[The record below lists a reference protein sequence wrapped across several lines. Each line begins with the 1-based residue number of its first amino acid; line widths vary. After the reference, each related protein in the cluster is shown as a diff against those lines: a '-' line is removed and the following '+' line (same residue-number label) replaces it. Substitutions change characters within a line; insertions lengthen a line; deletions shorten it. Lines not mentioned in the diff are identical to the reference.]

1 MNILL
6 AAALSPLAAAST
18 PASEPGPGLVINV
31 FWVVVA
37 TANFLLLL
45 FLLQQVAFGP
55 IGRVL
60 EDRRL
65 RIEQGLRDADAA
77 RNEREQTA
85 LDRNEVLSDARREAN
100 EILQR
105 AQKAAEESRA
115 RDLEAARVEIERLR
129 QQAADEID
137 AERQRALA
145 DVRSQIADLALS
157 AASRV
162 VGETMT
168 ADRERRLVEQFLA
181 ETSAAGRGGAN
192 N

>member
-1 MNILL
+1 MNVLL
-6 AAALSPLAAAST
+6 TIAMPPVAAAST
-18 PASEPGPGLVINV
+18 PAPESAPGLVINV

-37 TANFLLLL
+37 SANFLLLL
-45 FLLQQVAFGP
+45 FLMQQLAFGP
-55 IGRVL
+55 IGRIL
-60 EDRRL
+60 EERRQ

-77 RNEREQTA
+77 RTEREQTA
-85 LDRNEVLSDARREAN
+85 LDRNEVLADARREAN
-100 EILQR
+100 EMLQR

-115 RDLEAARVEIERLR
+115 RDLEAARTEIERLR

-181 ETSAAGRGGAN
+181 ETATAGRGQAN